1 MFKGCQA
8 WFSHSVQ
15 PGPRQ
20 LWVAGGGLLARW
32 QDADYLFSS
41 DATHPDTRSIHES
54 LEYLDGRATV
64 FHPCYLSAW
73 VNSSTAK
80 QQPVALG
87 HFVLPPTCL
96 QEEIRR
102 KIGRFL
108 WEQMDDSLVE
118 QPEENLSDEPE
129 TVSKE
134 CEQGAGEDAQ
144 NLPESSEG
152 KKGSRS
158 SSQAEVPCHA
168 LQEYPINNMVTGYTS
183 ARDMRKYIGELHDFI
198 PGTAGYTAYWVHHEI
213 SLCSDVKTKKIL
225 NNRQLFSAKP

>member
-20 LWVAGGGLLARW
+20 LWVAGGGLLTRW

-41 DATHPDTRSIHES
+41 DAAHPDTRSIHES

-64 FHPCYLSAW
+64 FHSCYLSAW

-87 HFVLPPTCL
+87 HFVLPPACL
-96 QEEIRR
+96 QEEIRK

-129 TVSKE
+129 TLSKE

-144 NLPESSEG
+144 NVSESSEG
-152 KKGSRS
+152 IRGSRA
-158 SSQAEVPCHA
+158 SSQGEAPCHA

-198 PGTAGYTAYWVHHEI
+198 PGTAGYTAYWVRNEI
-213 SLCSDVKTKKIL
+213 SLHPDVKTKKIL
-225 NNRQLFSAKP
+225 SNRQLFSAKP

>member
-1 MFKGCQA
+1 
-8 WFSHSVQ
+8 
-15 PGPRQ
+15 
-20 LWVAGGGLLARW
+20 RW

-118 QPEENLSDEPE
+118 QVREKHPSA
-129 TVSKE
+129 TAHS
-134 CEQGAGEDAQ
+134 CG
-144 NLPESSEG
+144 
-152 KKGSRS
+152 
-158 SSQAEVPCHA
+158 C
-168 LQEYPINNMVTGYTS
+168 PIPRGDKQHFPSLGYTS

>member
-1 MFKGCQA
+1 MFKGRQA

-20 LWVAGGGLLARW
+20 LWVAGGGLLTRW

-41 DATHPDTRSIHES
+41 NAAHPDTRSIHES

-64 FHPCYLSAW
+64 FHSRYLSAW
-73 VNSSTAK
+73 VSSSAAE

-87 HFVLPPTCL
+87 HFVLPPASL

-108 WEQMDDSLVE
+108 WEQLDDPLVE

-129 TVSKE
+129 TASKE
-134 CEQGAGEDAQ
+134 CERGAGEDAQ

-152 KKGSRS
+152 KRGSRA
-158 SSQAEVPCHA
+158 SSQGEVPCHT
-168 LQEYPINNMVTGYTS
+168 LQEYPINNMVTGYAS

-198 PGTAGYTAYWVHHEI
+198 PGTVGYAAYWVHREI
-213 SLCSDVKTKKIL
+213 SLRPDVKTNSIL
-225 NNRQLFSAKP
+225 SNRQLCSAKP

>member
-20 LWVAGGGLLARW
+20 LWGRTGVHLPPHPALPPAVAGGGLLTRW

-41 DATHPDTRSIHES
+41 DAAHPDTRSIHES
-54 LEYLDGRATV
+54 LQYLDGRATV

-73 VNSSTAK
+73 LNSSTAK

-87 HFVLPPTCL
+87 HFVLPPACL

-102 KIGRFL
+102 KIGRFP

-152 KKGSRS
+152 KRGSRA
-158 SSQAEVPCHA
+158 SSQEVPCHT

-183 ARDMRKYIGELHDFI
+183 ARDMRKYTGELHDFT
-198 PGTAGYTAYWVHHEI
+198 PGTAGCTAYWVYHEI
-213 SLCSDVKTKKIL
+213 SLKNSK
-225 NNRQLFSAKP
+225 